1 MTRAAAAT
9 AARRASAQEN
19 GILERRA
26 SAPVNPWRILTVALT
41 AQVGISVIDQGI
53 PTLTGFIKADLGLS
67 ATTAGLVVSSFAF
80 GKIFGA
86 YAAGRA
92 ADRIGERRVLVGG
105 GLATAVLVALAALS
119 PLPLLLVLL
128 VLGGTAGASSTPAGG
143 RLVLLAFPRNRH
155 GLALGIRQTGIPLG
169 GLVAAGLLPW
179 LAHRADWRWS
189 LLLAAGVALAALV
202 PLWLTRTDR
211 VAGEERPSD
220 RVAAAPAR
228 DRNVGLLTLWGCLLV
243 SGQYALLAFL
253 ALDLHHSSG
262 FGLAAASLF
271 VVVANVSGVVGRV
284 AWGALSDRALARGRK
299 PLLLV
304 LTAVGLLG
312 ALLLLATPRSAPAGV
327 LVVVAAVAGLALIGY
342 QGLWVTMIA
351 EAAGP
356 QRVGAAMGFA
366 VTFVTVSIAASPP
379 LYGLVADATGSYRAI
394 WAALAGVLALAFV
407 PAAFV
412 HERRA

>member
-1 MTRAAAAT
+1 M
-9 AARRASAQEN
+9 
-19 GILERRA
+19 
-26 SAPVNPWRILTVALT
+26 PVNPWRILTVAVT
-41 AQVGISVIDQGI
+41 AQVGVSVIDQGI
-53 PTLTGFIKADLGLS
+53 PTLTGFIKSGLGLS

-80 GKIFGA
+80 GKIFGS

-105 GLATAVLVALAALS
+105 GLATAALVAGAGLS
-119 PLPLLLVLL
+119 PLPALLLLLVLA
-128 VLGGTAGASSTPAGG
+128 GAAGASATPAGG

-169 GLVAAGLLPW
+169 GLLAAALLPW
-179 LAHRADWRWS
+179 LAQREGWRWS
-189 LLLAAGVALAALV
+189 LLLAAGVAVAAVIPLA
-202 PLWLTRTDR
+202 LTRTARAVETSIPRAR
-211 VAGEERPSD
+211 VGGGS
-220 RVAAAPAR
+220 AR

-253 ALDLHHSSG
+253 ALDLHHTAG
-262 FGLAAASLF
+262 FALATASLF
-271 VVVANVSGVVGRV
+271 VAVANVSGIVGRI
-284 AWGALSDRALARGRK
+284 AWGALSDRALSRGRK

-312 ALLLLATPRSAPAGV
+312 ALLLLATPRTAPTGV
-327 LVVVAAVAGLALIGY
+327 LVGVAAVAGLALIGF

-356 QRVGAAMGFA
+356 ERVGAATGFA
-366 VTFVTVSIAASPP
+366 VTFITVSVAASPP
-379 LYGLVADATGSYRAI
+379 LYGLVADASGSYRAI

-407 PAAFV
+407 PAALIR
-412 HERRA
+412 EKPELNAQP